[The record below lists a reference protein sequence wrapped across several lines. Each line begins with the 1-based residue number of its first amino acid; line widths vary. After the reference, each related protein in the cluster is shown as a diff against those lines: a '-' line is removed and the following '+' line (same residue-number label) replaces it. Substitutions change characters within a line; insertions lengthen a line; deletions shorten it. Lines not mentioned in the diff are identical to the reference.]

1 MINKSGIKKNII
13 IALLCSVISGAIMFS
28 GCTTTP
34 VDNNE
39 NSSNNSQTSQNS
51 QNSQN
56 SQTSNSNGNNVT
68 LTESVDSTVSFDDD
82 EINAVWDESNA
93 ATINL
98 ENSKINISG
107 NGAAVNGTTL
117 TISSAGT
124 YVINGTLDDG
134 QIVIN
139 AGKDDVVKLV
149 LNNASISSSSAPAIY
164 AEKAG
169 KTIIILAD
177 GTTNTLSDGSDYY
190 TESSETSTDT
200 ETDTTSSP
208 NAAIFC
214 QDDLTITGNGTLNVT
229 GNAHNGITSKDI
241 LRIANG
247 TINISAQNHGMT
259 GRDNLAIIGGTINIT
274 ALGDGMRSTYA
285 ETDDSSKGHI
295 FIENAVI
302 EINSG
307 NDGIQAEKDLII
319 NSGTISIT
327 TGGGSDGVVQTNN
340 DFGGGF
346 FGSMQPS
353 AGTTS
358 TVSRKALKSGSYMT
372 INDGTFSI
380 DSYDDAIHCNSNVEI
395 NGGTFD
401 ISAGDDAIHADDTLS
416 IQNGSIT
423 VSSSYEGLEGN
434 IINISGGIIDITAS
448 DDGINAAGG
457 NDSSGFGGGRPQD
470 NFNTSSGNTA
480 QLNISGGT
488 LYVNADGDGVDSNAT
503 LTISGGTIVVNGT
516 TSGGNGI
523 IDHDGN
529 CTITGGTL
537 IGSGT
542 SDMLE
547 MPDSSSTQNS
557 VAVTFSSTQSA
568 GTLVYITDADGNILT
583 AMTPLKN
590 FSCVIFSS
598 SMLESGQTYSVYLGG
613 TADGDSVNGYYSK
626 ASITDG
632 TKYTEFTISD
642 SVTYVNQN
650 GVTGSTGGMGG
661 SMTHGGMG
669 GGRMF

>member
-39 NSSNNSQTSQNS
+39 NSSNNSQPSQNS
-51 QNSQN
+51 QNSLN